1 MLYQVSSRL
10 PFHSNALKAKDP
22 KLCTCQTMC
31 YPVILNCW
39 DLYWHSLTSAYSD
52 SPSPGGPLF
61 DLIHSERVGNVQMF
75 TSLLFSPFD
84 ILLKC
89 SGHSIILNLFS
100 PKLGG
105 ADYFHSTDPNGP
117 CLPRS
122 LTLLVKPGNWV
133 RLTFCPTRSEP
144 VFWLK

>member
-22 KLCTCQTMC
+22 KLCTCQTIC

-39 DLYWHSLTSAYSD
+39 DIYWHGLTSAYSD

-61 DLIHSERVGNVQMF
+61 NLIHSERVGNVQMF

-84 ILLKC
+84 ILIKC

-100 PKLGG
+100 PNLGG
-105 ADYFHSTDPNGP
+105 ADYFHSTDPAMQPDPP
-117 CLPRS
+117 CQAWELS
-122 LTLLVKPGNWV
+122 
-133 RLTFCPTRSEP
+133 
-144 VFWLK
+144 